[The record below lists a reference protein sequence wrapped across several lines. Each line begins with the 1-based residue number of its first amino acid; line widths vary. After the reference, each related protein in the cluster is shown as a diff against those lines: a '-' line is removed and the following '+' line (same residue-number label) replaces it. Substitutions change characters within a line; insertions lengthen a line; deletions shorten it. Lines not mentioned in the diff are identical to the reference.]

1 MIGIIA
7 AVSANGVIGVDN
19 KLPFDYPQ
27 DMKHFRT
34 TTAGATVIM
43 GRKTWESIGR
53 LLPKRRNIV
62 ISRNKIDFEGLETY
76 SSLSSAIEGSS
87 LVKTNDPPIPPPSIW
102 LIGGASIYEEGMEF
116 ADTLKLTLT
125 PDIIRADNAV
135 KFPWINP
142 AKFELEFLVP
152 LVSDDSNCKLQ
163 LATYSRNRVENP
175 TQRQYDYAD
184 C

>member
-1 MIGIIA
+1 MSFIGMIA

-19 KLPFDYPQ
+19 KLPFDYPE

-62 ISRNKIDFEGLETY
+62 ISRNKIDFKGVDTF
-76 SSLSSAIEGSS
+76 SSLEEAIADDKSFF
-87 LVKTNDPPIPPPSIW
+87 KTGEVESRIW

-116 ADTLKLTLT
+116 ADHIVLTIT
-125 PDIIRADNAV
+125 PDIIKTDNAV
-135 KFPWINP
+135 KFPWINIL
-142 AKFELEFLVP
+142 KFEVDKIYDLEADKSLKIVKYKK
-152 LVSDDSNCKLQ
+152 KLC
-163 LATYSRNRVENP
+163 Y
-175 TQRQYDYAD
+175 
-184 C
+184 

>member
-1 MIGIIA
+1 MIA

-27 DMKHFRT
+27 DMKHFRS

-62 ISRNKIDFEGLETY
+62 ISHNKVNFEGLETF
-76 SSLSSAIEGSS
+76 SNIKDAITDDKFLFTTGE
-87 LVKTNDPPIPPPSIW
+87 VEPKIW
-102 LIGGASIYEEGMEF
+102 LIGGSSIYEEGMEF
-116 ADTLKLTLT
+116 VDQIVLTLT
-125 PDIIRADNAV
+125 PDVIKAEGAI

-142 AKFELEFLVP
+142 SKFILQSAIKP
-152 LVSDDSNCKLQ
+152 LVSDDVSCPLK
-163 LATYSRNRVENP
+163 LATYVR
-175 TQRQYDYAD
+175 A
-184 C
+184 

>member
-19 KLPFDYPQ
+19 KLPFDYPA

-62 ISRNKIDFEGLETY
+62 ISRNKIDFEGLDTF
-76 SSLSSAIEGSS
+76 SSIKEAIDSHATLGAGFAPFGTSPAGG
-87 LVKTNDPPIPPPSIW
+87 LPPSEPPRIW
-102 LIGGASIYEEGMEF
+102 LIGGASVYEEGMEF
-116 ADTLKLTLT
+116 ADQIVLTLT
-125 PDIIRADNAV
+125 PDIIKADNAV
-135 KFPWINP
+135 RFPWINP
-142 AKFELEFLVP
+142 MKFVP
-152 LVSDDSNCKLQ
+152 SWAVRPLLPEDPTCPLKV
-163 LATYSRNRVENP
+163 ATYVKV
-175 TQRQYDYAD
+175 
-184 C
+184 